1 MCPAWPVK
9 VMGQINRLRK
19 WEPLVSAF
27 AGGQQLLSPGLQ
39 DDIATIHPWSRP
51 WSRQRSS
58 ELLLLLTCLRDNWE
72 IFAVVLPVEQLEAAP
87 RHRPL
92 MLLKLQTV
100 SRRLLLSWPHDQDLE
115 T

>member
-1 MCPAWPVK
+1 
-9 VMGQINRLRK
+9 
-19 WEPLVSAF
+19 
-27 AGGQQLLSPGLQ
+27 LSPGLQ

-58 ELLLLLTCLRDNWE
+58 ELVLLLTCLRDNWE

-100 SRRLLLSWPHDQDLE
+100 SRLLLQWPHDCE
-115 T
+115 RVEVFYYKKGHYNGGGAG